1 MTPELV
7 RAALAAL
14 ALVTGALLCL
24 LAGAGVLRL
33 PDVFA
38 RLHAATKAGVV
49 GTGLVLVGVAAS
61 DGTLATWLKVSAAIL
76 FLLATTPVAGHL
88 LGRAAYRSGAPLWS
102 GTGTDRLAEVLP
114 RGRFEPG
121 SFDPTS
127 PSLPRPGEARVER
140 IILALAQGPQLDA
153 AIQRAIALARAH
165 GAELSA
171 VALIDTPLLENVGP
185 VPLGASWYATQMRMR
200 RLGNARQAAADAIQR
215 FETAAGAERIGSVRI
230 GSVRLEEG
238 SPAALLRELA
248 AEGCLVVMAD
258 GGWFDQGVL
267 GFGEVERRLARIG
280 ARTVHVLR

>member
-14 ALVTGALLCL
+14 ALVAGALLCL

-33 PDVFA
+33 PDVFM

-61 DGTLATWLKVSAAIL
+61 EGSRATWLKVSAAIL

-102 GTGTDRLAEVLP
+102 GTGTDRLAEVLR

-121 SFDPTS
+121 SFEPSS
-127 PSLPRPGEARVER
+127 PSLPRPGEARVDR
-140 IILALAQGPQLDA
+140 VILALAQGPKLDS
-153 AIQRAIALARAH
+153 AIQQAIALARAH

-185 VPLGASWYATQMRMR
+185 VPMGASFYAAQMRVR
-200 RLGNARQAAADAIQR
+200 RLGLARQAAADAIQR
-215 FETAAGAERIGSVRI
+215 FEAAAVAAERV

-238 SPAALLRELA
+238 PPAALLRALA
-248 AEGCLVVMAD
+248 GEGCLVVMAD

-267 GFGEVERRLARIG
+267 GFDEVERRLARSG
-280 ARTVHVLR
+280 VRTVHVLR